1 MWLIF
6 FSFQALQIALNN
18 PATSGMTMDAVVDV
32 ILETGNFSLDKENF
46 NFDICNLDPAT
57 VAKIESVLSGKR
69 SL

>member
-1 MWLIF
+1 
-6 FSFQALQIALNN
+6 
-18 PATSGMTMDAVVDV
+18 MTMDAVVDV

>member
-1 MWLIF
+1 
-6 FSFQALQIALNN
+6 
-18 PATSGMTMDAVVDV
+18 MTMDAVVDV

-46 NFDICNLDPAT
+46 NFDLSNLDPAT